1 MGDLKKKKVD
11 YICKTD
17 DGQEIFIEQGE
28 MATDE
33 QTIET
38 LRAYMKKFYEMQM
51 EKEEKKDEEQLWLD
65 IAHIKMV

>member
-51 EKEEKKDEEQLWLD
+51 EKEEKKDEE
-65 IAHIKMV
+65 